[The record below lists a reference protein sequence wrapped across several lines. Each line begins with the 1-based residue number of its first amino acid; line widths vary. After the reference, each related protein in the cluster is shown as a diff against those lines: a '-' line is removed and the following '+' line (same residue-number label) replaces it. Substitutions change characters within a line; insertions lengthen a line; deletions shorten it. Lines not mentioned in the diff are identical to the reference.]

1 MKYSSEIKL
10 KEQKEPT
17 LWERFT
23 SWLNGGASEETR
35 PAGQLPQIGTNTEIL
50 LSQSQAKHLK
60 AAVESP
66 LLERTSDTTSVRR
79 ADSGDSLMI

>member
-10 KEQKEPT
+10 KVQKEPT

-23 SWLNGGASEETR
+23 SWLNGEAGDKTR

-50 LSQSQAKHLK
+50 LSQSQAKRLK
-60 AAVESP
+60 AAVETP
-66 LLERTSDTTSVRR
+66 LLERTSDTTSARR

>member
-17 LWERFT
+17 LWERVM

-35 PAGQLPQIGTNTEIL
+35 PGGQLPQIGTNTEIL

-66 LLERTSDTTSVRR
+66 LLERSSDTTSARR
-79 ADSGDSLMI
+79 ADSGDGLII

>member
-1 MKYSSEIKL
+1 MKYSSEIRL

-23 SWLNGGASEETR
+23 SWLNVGAGGRTK

-50 LSQSQAKHLK
+50 LSQSQAKYLK

-66 LLERTSDTTSVRR
+66 LLERTSDTTTARR
-79 ADSGDSLMI
+79 ADSGDGLII